1 MSLSGKNVIVTG
13 AARNIGFQAAK
24 HIAALGARV
33 ALVGRG
39 REPLEAA
46 AREIGQG
53 AIAVPGDVTTPDEVT
68 RILKEAADALGGLDG
83 IVNNAGVAFPNKIEN
98 LDAAQVQEQ
107 MAINLFAPI
116 MTCRGIIP
124 YLRAR
129 GGGRIINVS
138 SATVHTMDA
147 FAHLSI
153 YGATKAGLER
163 FTKDLCVET
172 RGDNIG
178 VTSFIP
184 GDTATGFGGGW
195 DPQITGE
202 AYKAWL
208 DTGPY
213 WNGMMAAEEVGAQ
226 IAHCMALPPNVTFE
240 FVMMRPVGL
249 FPKVLEADF
258 EE

>member
-1 MSLSGKNVIVTG
+1 MSLAGKNVIVTG

-24 HIAALGARV
+24 HIAEMGARV

-39 REPLEAA
+39 REALESA
-46 AREIGQG
+46 AREIGRG
-53 AIAVPGDVTTPDEVT
+53 AIAVAGDVTKPDEVA

-83 IVNNAGVAFPNKIEN
+83 IVNNAGVAYPNKIEN

-107 MAINLFAPI
+107 IAINLFAPI
-116 MTCRGIIP
+116 MTCRAIIP

-129 GGGRIINVS
+129 GGGRIVNVS

-163 FTKDLCVET
+163 FTKELCVEV
-172 RGDNIG
+172 RADNIG
-178 VTSFIP
+178 VTAFIP
-184 GDTATGFGGGW
+184 GDTATGFGAGW
-195 DPQITGE
+195 DPQLTGA
-202 AYKAWL
+202 AYAAWL
-208 DTGPY
+208 EAGPY

-240 FVMMRPVGL
+240 FVMMRPVGQ
-249 FPKVLEADF
+249 FPKALEADF
-258 EE
+258 K